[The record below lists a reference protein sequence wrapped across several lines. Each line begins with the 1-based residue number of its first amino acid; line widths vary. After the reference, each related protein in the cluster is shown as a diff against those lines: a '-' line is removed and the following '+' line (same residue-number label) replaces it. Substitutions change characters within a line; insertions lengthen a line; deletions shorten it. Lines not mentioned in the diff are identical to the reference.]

1 MAEFDRDTAS
11 HTTRPI
17 AIVLPTLLTGGAE
30 KASVNLANALCRLGR
45 RATVVL
51 LSRSGPLASLLDPEV
66 EVRNLDR
73 TPAVRSIPSLWR
85 YLREEEPAAMFASLN
100 ANTWAVIA
108 EQLDR
113 RHTPVVA
120 VHHNRIITTDRH
132 VRYSFR
138 ARAWVTAARLTLGRA
153 TAVATV
159 SDDAREEL
167 AEALHW
173 GEKRI
178 EVIDNPLD
186 LPRLDAAAATD
197 EAHPWLSQRPCIV
210 AAGSLRP
217 VKQFDLAI
225 RALALLPEHSLVIYG
240 EGPERAQLTALADE
254 LGVGDRFA
262 LPGLTDNPFASMRRA
277 AVVVSTSLTEAQP
290 VNLMEAIALGA
301 PVVTT
306 NSGTGALDLVADY
319 SVGAVA
325 ANDPS
330 AVADAV
336 RRVSG
341 RPALP
346 DEVARK
352 RAKWDA
358 MAVAREYLRIAG
370 ID

>member
-1 MAEFDRDTAS
+1 MTEIHREAAS
-11 HTTRPI
+11 HLSRPI

-51 LSRSGPLASLLDPEV
+51 LSRSGPLASLLDADV
-66 EVRNLDR
+66 EVRNLGR
-73 TPAVRSIPSLWR
+73 RPAVRSVPSLRR
-85 YLREEEPAAMFASLN
+85 YLRAEKPAAVFASLN

-108 EQLDR
+108 EQLER

-132 VRYSFR
+132 DRYSFR

-159 SDDAREEL
+159 SDDARDEL
-167 AEALHW
+167 AEALRW
-173 GEKRI
+173 RQSRI
-178 EVIDNPLD
+178 AVIDNPLD
-186 LPRLDAAAATD
+186 LQRLDAAAATD
-197 EAHPWLSQRPCIV
+197 EAHPWLSQRACIV

-217 VKQFDLAI
+217 VKHFDLAI

-240 EGPERAQLTALADE
+240 EGPERAPLTALADE
-254 LGVGDRFA
+254 LGVGDRLA

-306 NSGTGALDLVADY
+306 NSGTGALDLVSDY

-325 ANDPS
+325 ADDPS
-330 AVADAV
+330 AVADAI
-336 RRVSG
+336 RRVG
-341 RPALP
+341 CRPAVP
-346 DEVARK
+346 DEVTRK
-352 RAKWDA
+352 RTKWDA

-370 ID
+370 VD

>member
-1 MAEFDRDTAS
+1 MS
-11 HTTRPI
+11 RPI

-66 EVRNLDR
+66 EVRILDR
-73 TPAVRSIPSLWR
+73 TPAVLSVPSLRR
-85 YLREEEPAAMFASLN
+85 YLRAEQPAAMFASLN
-100 ANTWAVIA
+100 ANTWAVMA
-108 EQLDR
+108 AQLG
-113 RHTPVVA
+113 RHKTPVVA

-132 VRYSFR
+132 DRYSFR

-159 SDDAREEL
+159 SDDARDEL

-173 GEKRI
+173 SASRI
-178 EVIDNPLD
+178 EVVDNPLD
-186 LPRLDAAAATD
+186 LERLDAAAATG
-197 EAHPWLSQRPCIV
+197 EPHPWLSQRPCIV

-217 VKQFDLAI
+217 VKHFDLAI

-240 EGPERAQLTALADE
+240 EGPERAQLTALAEE
-254 LGVGDRFA
+254 LGVGDRLA
-262 LPGLTDNPFASMRRA
+262 LPGLTDNPFAAMRRA
-277 AVVVSTSLTEAQP
+277 AVVISTSLTEAQP

-306 NSGTGALDLVADY
+306 DSGTGALDLVDGY
-319 SVGAVA
+319 SVGVVA
-325 ANDPS
+325 ADDPS
-330 AVADAV
+330 SVADAIRLV
-336 RRVSG
+336 G
-341 RPALP
+341 CRPSSP
-346 DEVARK
+346 EEVAGK

-358 MAVAREYLRIAG
+358 MAVARAYLRIAG
-370 ID
+370 VD